1 MGMSTFQSQTRF
13 DRDKRFHVNEEDDSK
28 SKHYARIQRG
38 QVEGNFNISNLPSKI
53 TENIPRNP
61 PCKLKYPLEPP
72 PLPEQNSGCVPE
84 QTYETPSYHCRNFL
98 RYLILCSKTIM
109 TNTDITSAVFQ
120 TLQCPVFFHVS
131 TVFAFFYQEVDNEM
145 EFKP

>member
-38 QVEGNFNISNLPSKI
+38 KVEGNLNISLPSKI

-120 TLQCPVFFHVS
+120 TLQCPVFLHVS